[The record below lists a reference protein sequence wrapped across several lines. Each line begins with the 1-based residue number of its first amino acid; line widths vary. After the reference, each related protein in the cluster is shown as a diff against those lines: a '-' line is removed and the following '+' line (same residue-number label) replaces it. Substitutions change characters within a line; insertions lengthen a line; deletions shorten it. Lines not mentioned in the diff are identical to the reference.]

1 MSKVTDIPDAL
12 KTLER
17 RGLMVQSLSGPQGL
31 RYRVSLKSGMGFQI
45 SEAQL
50 LQLHD
55 ENKLNWR
62 GLVEIVTTSAYPLG
76 Q

>member
-17 RGLMVQSLSGPQGL
+17 RGLRVQSLSGPQGP
-31 RYRVSLKSGMGFQI
+31 RYRISLKSGMGYQI

>member
-1 MSKVTDIPDAL
+1 MSRKVTLIPDAL

-17 RGLMVQSLSGPQGL
+17 RGLRTQSLSGPQGR
-31 RYRVSLKSGMGFQI
+31 RYRISLKSGMGYQI

-55 ENKLNWR
+55 ENKLNWH
-62 GLVEIVTTSAYPLG
+62 GLVEIVTTSEIL
-76 Q
+76 